1 MFKIYGVTNDKK
13 PNHGHDEHDTHL
25 TTHSVHVEH
34 NTHGDNH
41 TKHDDHHGHDA
52 HDVHKAHDSHDH
64 GTTHHSI
71 DVDIH
76 DDADHETDIGQIAVD
91 IIDTA
96 HSIIIIAPIAGVDP
110 SDVDI
115 GLSRNILT
123 ISGNRKESPIYLDAR
138 RMLVEECFYGA
149 FSRSIILPENL
160 GFDEIRATV
169 EHNVIIITIPKL
181 TLISKSIKVDK

>member
-1 MFKIYGVTNDKK
+1 MWISFFIHMFKIYGVTDPDKTAK
-13 PNHGHDEHDTHL
+13 K
-25 TTHSVHVEH
+25 TTHEA
-34 NTHGDNH
+34 H
-41 TKHDDHHGHDA
+41 TDHDDHGHDA
-52 HDVHKAHDSHDH
+52 DH
-64 GTTHHSI
+64 R
-71 DVDIH
+71 VEVAIH

-91 IIDTA
+91 ILDTLS
-96 HSIIIIAPIAGVDP
+96 SIIIVAPIAGVDP
-110 SDVDI
+110 ADIDI

-169 EHNVIIITIPKL
+169 EHNVIMITIPKL
-181 TLISKSIKVDK
+181 TLISKSIKVDRE